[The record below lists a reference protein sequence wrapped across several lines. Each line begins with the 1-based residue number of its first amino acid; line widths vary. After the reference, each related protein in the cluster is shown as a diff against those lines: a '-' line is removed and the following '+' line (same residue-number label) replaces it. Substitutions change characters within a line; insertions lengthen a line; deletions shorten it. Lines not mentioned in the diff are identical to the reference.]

1 MYAIDNTAFGYRM
14 TFVGTVDLDEFQ
26 SWLAD
31 SNRQIASASMRFGV
45 LIDVRSL
52 EPLSPRCQ
60 DILARGQQALRGHGM
75 QRSAVVAS
83 KGYVARQLRMI
94 ARASGI
100 SENQRYWDAVART
113 NWEAEALAWIVYA
126 DEPSECRMFKR
137 SSRSV
142 V

>member
-1 MYAIDNTAFGYRM
+1 
-14 TFVGTVDLDEFQ
+14 
-26 SWLAD
+26 
-31 SNRQIASASMRFGV
+31 
-45 LIDVRSL
+45 
-52 EPLSPRCQ
+52 
-60 DILARGQQALRGHGM
+60 M